1 MSRPLSPLSYGPPPL
16 ASIPRPIQRRP
27 PTTVSGLSTL
37 VRVVL
42 SMLGWPRLP
51 TPAAIP
57 AIPAVAT
64 ATAVAA
70 TAAAAA
76 TTSAAATAPAPTT
89 AAATISAAEAS
100 ATAPTA
106 TISAAAE
113 TTTPEATTPEAA
125 ATASAAATSASTE
138 AASTTSAAAPT
149 PATVAAPTAA
159 EATTAAE
166 RAGLRLEALAT
177 IDGAVTA
184 RLEGYLGVLTARS
197 AGYAEQ
203 LPHRTRATGACP
215 ATLFTLADTPAVRTA
230 ARVVGEALGEMKLLL
245 PGREC
250 EFRPAV
256 AASERFVGVWHPTTS

>member
-70 TAAAAA
+70 TAAA

-138 AASTTSAAAPT
+138 AASTTSAAAAT
-149 PATVAAPTAA
+149 PATVAAPTTA

-177 IDGAVTA
+177 VDGAVTA

-256 AASERFVGVWHPTTS
+256 AASERFVGV

>member
-113 TTTPEATTPEAA
+113 TTTPEAA

>member
-70 TAAAAA
+70 TAAA

-113 TTTPEATTPEAA
+113 TTTPDAA

-138 AASTTSAAAPT
+138 AASTTSAAAAT
-149 PATVAAPTAA
+149 PATVAAPTTA

-177 IDGAVTA
+177 VDGAVTA

-256 AASERFVGVWHPTTS
+256 AASERFVGV